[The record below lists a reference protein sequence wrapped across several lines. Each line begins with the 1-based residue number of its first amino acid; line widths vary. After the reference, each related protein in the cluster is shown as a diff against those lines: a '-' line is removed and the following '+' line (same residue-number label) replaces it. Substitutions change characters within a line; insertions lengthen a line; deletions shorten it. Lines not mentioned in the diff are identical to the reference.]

1 MGQSRQLAAIMF
13 TDIVGYTA
21 LMGAD
26 EKNAFELLQKNR
38 EIQKPIIEK
47 YRGKLVKEL
56 GDGMLLSFNS
66 VSDAV
71 CAAIDIQKKS
81 TEGNAFKLRIGI
93 HLGEVVFENNDVFG
107 DGVNIASRIQALAE
121 PGSIYVSE
129 SVHHNLFNK
138 TDISSSFVKQE
149 TLKNVREPI
158 RIYRVTDAN
167 GKIQPAQA
175 LVPLPQKLA
184 DKSIAILPF
193 VNMSND
199 PAQEYFSDGM
209 AEEILNSLAR
219 IKELKVAGRTSS
231 FQYKGKNIDLR
242 ELGKNLG
249 VTTVLEGSV
258 RKHGNRIRITC
269 QLVDIN
275 TGFHLWSE
283 RYDRDI
289 EDVFA
294 IQDEIALAITE
305 KLKLTLLENDREQII
320 KQCTADPEAYQF
332 YLQGRFLWNKRNE
345 EDMAT
350 SVRFFQKAIE
360 KDPGYS
366 LAWAGLAD
374 SYNLLGEHSK
384 EARKGFYL
392 KSKDAALKALEL
404 DNDLAEAHI
413 SLASLL
419 MLDDRD
425 WVRSGNEFR
434 LGIRMNPAYPT
445 GHHWYTEWLLAM
457 QFLDEALQSITR
469 AIELDPVIFPMI
481 KDKGFV
487 YYYQRK
493 YNKAIELA
501 NAALELDP
509 KLAGAHRLLSLSWLG
524 LGLYEK
530 ALESNQTWGRLTGYH
545 YKASMGEALIMA
557 MSGRKDDAKKILDS
571 YDQKAREKG
580 EDFRGLGLVQIQ
592 LGQFDQAVSSFER
605 SINDHELSMQM
616 IQIDPKLDLIRSDP
630 SFEQLVRKMGF

>member
-1 MGQSRQLAAIMF
+1 MAQSRQLAAIMF

-21 LMGAD
+21 LMGAN
-26 EKNAFELLQKNR
+26 EKNAFNLLQKNR
-38 EIQKPIIEK
+38 DIHKPVIEK
-47 YRGKLVKEL
+47 YRGQLVKEL
-56 GDGMLLSFNS
+56 GDGMLASFNS

-71 CAAIDIQKKS
+71 CAAIEIQEKS
-81 TEGNAFKLRIGI
+81 AEEKAFQLRIGI

-107 DGVNIASRIQALAE
+107 DGVNIASRIQAQAE

-129 SVHHNLFNK
+129 SVHQNLFNK
-138 TDISSSFVKQE
+138 TGISSIFIRQE

-158 RIYRVTDAN
+158 RMYRVSDSTVKDE
-167 GKIQPAQA
+167 PVQA

-199 PAQEYFSDGM
+199 PTQEYFSDGM
-209 AEEILNSLAR
+209 SEEILNSLAR

-242 ELGKNLG
+242 EVGKKLG

-258 RKHGNRIRITC
+258 RKHGNRIRITA

-275 TGFHLWSE
+275 TGYHLWSE

-305 KLKLTLLENDREQII
+305 RLKLTLLENDREQII
-320 KQCTADPEAYQF
+320 KQCTADPEAYSF

-345 EDMAT
+345 ADMST

-384 EARKGFYL
+384 EVRKGFYQ

-445 GHHWYTEWLLAM
+445 GHHWYTEWLLAK

-469 AIELDPVIFPMI
+469 AMELDPVIFAMI

-493 YNKAIELA
+493 YDKAIELA
-501 NAALELDP
+501 NSALELDS
-509 KLAGAHRLLSLSWLG
+509 KLSGAYRLLSLSWLG
-524 LGLYEK
+524 LGMYDK
-530 ALESNQTWGRLTGYH
+530 ALETNLTWGQLTGYQF
-545 YKASMGEALIMA
+545 KASMGEALILA
-557 MSGRKDDAKKILDS
+557 SSGKKDAAIKIIDG
-571 YDQKAREKG
+571 YDRARLEKG
-580 EDFRGLGLVQIQ
+580 EDYRGLGLVYLQ
-592 LGQFDQAVSSFER
+592 LGQFDKAVSSFEK
-605 SINDHELSMQM
+605 SIDDHELSMQT

-630 SFEQLVRKMGF
+630 RYAELVKKMGF